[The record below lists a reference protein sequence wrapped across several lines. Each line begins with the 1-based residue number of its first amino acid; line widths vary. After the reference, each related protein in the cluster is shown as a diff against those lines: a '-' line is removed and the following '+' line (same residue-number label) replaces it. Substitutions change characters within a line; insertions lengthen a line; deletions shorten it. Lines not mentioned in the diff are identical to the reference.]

1 LFPYGAQGKT
11 VNLSGYGYYLR
22 FLLACSVDKIK
33 KVRQALGAN
42 IRRFRQKA
50 GLTQE
55 ELAEKAD
62 FHPVYI
68 SQVESGHKALSIE
81 AVWKIS
87 KALQVPMSHFFRGI

>member
-1 LFPYGAQGKT
+1 MAE
-11 VNLSGYGYYLR
+11 
-22 FLLACSVDKIK
+22 IK
-33 KVRQALGAN
+33 KIRQSLGVN
-42 IRRFRQKA
+42 IRVLRQKA

-68 SQVESGHKALSIE
+68 SQIEGGHKALSVE

-87 KALQVPMSHFFRGI
+87 KALRVPMSHLFRGI